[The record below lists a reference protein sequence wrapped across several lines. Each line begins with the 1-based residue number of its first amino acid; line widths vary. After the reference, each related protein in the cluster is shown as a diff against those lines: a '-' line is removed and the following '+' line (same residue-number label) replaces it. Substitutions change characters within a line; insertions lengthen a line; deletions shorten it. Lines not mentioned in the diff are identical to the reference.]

1 MGIRNTSVGA
11 GTPTSIYQADGEN
24 AVTTIIFCN
33 TGVVDTYLT
42 VWMVPASG
50 SLNNSMMILN
60 SVYMPAGETF
70 CMDTERFILADGD
83 AIFAEANDTNLI
95 ASTVSFVATH

>member
-1 MGIRNTSVGA
+1 MAIVNTSVGA
-11 GTPTSIYQADGEN
+11 GTPTLLYQASGEN
-24 AVTTIIFCN
+24 AVTTMIFCN

-42 VWMVPASG
+42 VWMVPAGG

-70 CMDTERFILADGD
+70 CMDTERFILGDGD
-83 AIFAEANDTNLI
+83 SVYAEAVDTNLI
-95 ASTVSFVATH
+95 AGTVSYVATH